1 MDIVINIQS
10 NSKQYK
16 KSIVIELSDRN
27 NFHLFIPKGFAHG
40 FIAIDNDS
48 KVYYAVDNF
57 CPHMG
62 APLCEGELVGSDLW
76 CPFHG
81 ASFDVK
87 TGDVLTPPA
96 YENLKCFPVRL
107 TDEGIEIEI

>member
-1 MDIVINIQS
+1 MGYIKAADLDELQPGQTKLVS
-10 NSKQYK
+10 NEGTEVVLCNVDGQ
-16 KSIVIELSDRN
+16 
-27 NFHLFIPKGFAHG
+27 
-40 FIAIDNDS
+40 
-48 KVYYAVDNF
+48 YYAVDNF

-62 APLCEGELVGSDLW
+62 APLCEGELDGSDLW
-76 CPFHG
+76 CHFHG

>member
-1 MDIVINIQS
+1 MGYIKAADLDELQPGQTKLVS
-10 NSKQYK
+10 NEGTEVVLCNVDGQ
-16 KSIVIELSDRN
+16 
-27 NFHLFIPKGFAHG
+27 
-40 FIAIDNDS
+40 
-48 KVYYAVDNF
+48 YYAVDNF

-62 APLCEGELVGSDLW
+62 APLCEGELDGSDLW

>member
-1 MDIVINIQS
+1 MGYIKAADLDELQPGQTKLVS
-10 NSKQYK
+10 NEGTEVVLCNVDGQ
-16 KSIVIELSDRN
+16 
-27 NFHLFIPKGFAHG
+27 
-40 FIAIDNDS
+40 
-48 KVYYAVDNF
+48 YYAVDNF

-62 APLCEGELVGSDLW
+62 APLCEGELDGSDLW

-107 TDEGIEIEI
+107 TDECIEIEI